1 MKSLLQSILLVIFL
15 WGFLSTQAQSGTTT
29 IIVLRH
35 AEKDT
40 SAAGSQAMQADPPLS
55 KKGTKRAEDLVSTL
69 SDYRID
75 EIYSTNYTRTRATV
89 TPLAEKYGYEIFTY
103 DPRNLQQFADQLKM
117 ATGKTIVIAGHSNT
131 VAKLVNMVA
140 ATDYPDIPD
149 NVYDRLYI
157 IRIRDGIAT
166 AEIRKY

>member
-1 MKSLLQSILLVIFL
+1 MKSFLQAFLSGLLLLAFV
-15 WGFLSTQAQSGTTT
+15 STQAQSGTTT

-40 SAAGSQAMQADPPLS
+40 SAAGSQTMQADPPLS
-55 KKGTKRAEDLVSTL
+55 KKGAKRAEDLVSTL

-75 EIYSTNYTRTRATV
+75 EIYSTSYTRTRATV
-89 TPLAEKYGYEIFTY
+89 TPLADKYGYEIFTY
-103 DPRNLQQFADQLKM
+103 DPRNLQQFADQLKL
-117 ATGKTIVIAGHSNT
+117 AAGRTIVVAGHSNT
-131 VAKLVNMVA
+131 VAKLVNMIA
-140 ATDYPDIPD
+140 GTEYPDIPD

-157 IRIRDGIAT
+157 IRIKDGIAT